1 MGDSECKFSL
11 LTEPVDLSLDDVES
25 SALEVFL
32 ARAIVNPFGPTLVFV
47 AAVGEGGL
55 ARPLVEVSL
64 NPFTQQIQQIGSYRV
79 GDTWQPVNDLEPL
92 YSRSHGACPSIL
104 LLHAGLT
111 DEDRHEIGRRIL
123 DRLPDAK
130 TEMANIRAF
139 FGDPWSRVAAA
150 MPGGKVVAPSIRP
163 ELRDW
168 TWMEL
173 IEDPEHFWPE
183 LAAFLYAWSGSI
195 EKTGLPAGMRAS
207 ALKRE
212 RLEPLLHRVLASCW
226 LPPRSEV
233 AQDTADSGMVQ
244 SSEVRTNLLDEA
256 NWRDLPVD
264 SLLGLLQ
271 ESMLTYARRPERS
284 LVAPLR
290 RLYRRVV
297 ESTDREARQRALNSV
312 IDVAEREQLAP
323 TAVLPAVV
331 CEPEETVA
339 GAAAIAFVML
349 SDLSEGNVPETFA
362 EIEKLLARSVCTNP
376 GAVFGAVVALGDARF
391 ESTLERWRKFLKAP
405 AVQVAARI
413 NTGVVT
419 DAAVRF
425 WLGWAESLAAESD
438 DQSQDV
444 FGSVASALAL
454 LARNNKSKRVVDIRR
469 RLPCTAKGDAVEVL
483 QEWTVQQYAEIV
495 APRFYALEAGE
506 EPPRVFSTVIELWGL
521 PASRTGSQVTGWER
535 WFS

>member
-1 MGDSECKFSL
+1 MGDSACKFSL
-11 LTEPVDLSLDDVES
+11 LPEPVDLSLDDIEN
-25 SALEVFL
+25 SAVEVFL
-32 ARAIVNPFGPTLVFV
+32 ARAIVNPFGPTFVFV

-64 NPFTQQIQQIGSYRV
+64 NPFTQQIQQIGSYWV

-92 YSRSHGACPSIL
+92 YGRSHGACPSIL
-104 LLHAGLT
+104 LLHAGVT
-111 DEDRHEIGRRIL
+111 VEERHEIGRRIL

-150 MPGGKVVAPSIRP
+150 MPGGKAHVPSIRP
-163 ELRDW
+163 ELRDR
-168 TWMEL
+168 TWVEL
-173 IEDPEHFWPE
+173 LEDPEHFWPE

-195 EKTGLPAGMRAS
+195 EKTGLSIAMKAA

-226 LPPRSEV
+226 LPPRSE
-233 AQDTADSGMVQ
+233 ATQDAADSGLVQ
-244 SSEVRTNLLDEA
+244 SSGVQVELGDEA
-256 NWRDLPVD
+256 SWRDRPAD
-264 SLLGLLQ
+264 DLLELLQ
-271 ESMLTYARRPERS
+271 DSMLTYGRRPERA
-284 LVAPLR
+284 LVAPLP

-297 ESTDREARQRALNSV
+297 ESTDREARQRVVNAV
-312 IDVAEREQLAP
+312 IEVAEREHLPP
-323 TAVLPAVV
+323 TVVLPAVV

-339 GAAAIAFVML
+339 GSAAIAFVML
-349 SDLSEGNVPETFA
+349 SDLSEGNVPATFA

-438 DQSQDV
+438 DQSQDI

-454 LARNNKSKRVVDIRR
+454 LARNNKSKRVVDVRR
-469 RLPCTAKGDAVEVL
+469 HLPCTAYSDAVEVL

-495 APRFYALEAGE
+495 APRFYALEASE
-506 EPPRVFSTVIELWGL
+506 ESPKVFSTVIELWGL
-521 PASRTGSQVTGWER
+521 RASRTGSQGTGWKR